1 MGASLGG
8 RHASPTQRGTAMRPR
23 TSTRCVAWLTL
34 TLLCLW
40 TPKVHTAG
48 SNVRPLIPSRARITS
63 SNPKPWRHREDH
75 GERRVWVPDFL
86 PSPRRA
92 LRVSSPETDHPH
104 TSTQTGTRT
113 SAAVRGDG
121 QGGAQGAPTP
131 TFSRSLIDSQ
141 PAEGNVS
148 LPPWKRGSPRTLLG
162 ASLFFAP
169 RVTRTRHNLFRN
181 TFVSR
186 AYQPR

>member
-1 MGASLGG
+1 MSVVDRAPRGSDQSNQDGGPCHGCLLIGGRGAGGGFCRWREASLAPPRFVSHSGLRVNSRTATG
-8 RHASPTQRGTAMRPR
+8 KKPVTCPGDDEFLEIGTKLD
-23 TSTRCVAWLTL
+23 V
-34 TLLCLW
+34 
-40 TPKVHTAG
+40 
-48 SNVRPLIPSRARITS
+48 
-63 SNPKPWRHREDH
+63 
-75 GERRVWVPDFL
+75 L
-86 PSPRRA
+86 PA
-92 LRVSSPETDHPH
+92 LRRIPLPYHDS
-104 TSTQTGTRT
+104 
-113 SAAVRGDG
+113 VRGDG

-169 RVTRTRHNLFRN
+169 RVTRTRHTLFRN

>member
-1 MGASLGG
+1 
-8 RHASPTQRGTAMRPR
+8 MRPR

-48 SNVRPLIPSRARITS
+48 SNVRPLIPSR
-63 SNPKPWRHREDH
+63 
-75 GERRVWVPDFL
+75 ERRVWVPDFL

-169 RVTRTRHNLFRN
+169 RVTRTRHTLFRN